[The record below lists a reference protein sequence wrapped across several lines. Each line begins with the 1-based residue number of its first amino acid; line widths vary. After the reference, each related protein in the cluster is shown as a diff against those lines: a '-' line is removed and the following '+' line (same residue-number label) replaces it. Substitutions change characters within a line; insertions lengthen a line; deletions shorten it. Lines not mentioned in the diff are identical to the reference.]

1 MKLSTRFSLTM
12 IGVSLGT
19 LLILLLLQQLIAQP
33 QVESLGQDMGV
44 SINELLT
51 SPLRNEAAAT
61 SDELLALQTN
71 LDGLE
76 RGLQNAFSDRDS
88 YYNAQQR
95 SFWLSTG
102 LTLLLV
108 VGFGWLAGRWL
119 ARPIEKIAG
128 TARQVATGDLS
139 ARVTLQ
145 SKAYEL
151 NDLSDTFNRM
161 TETLEKLEEERKA
174 TFNDIAHDLRT
185 PLTVIQGRLDAFKDG
200 VRPLTLENVLATQ
213 HAVDVMTRLIT
224 DLRTLA
230 LAEAGSLSLNKQ
242 PVDLCEVT
250 KTVVADFEDKAK
262 GRDVQLTLHMS
273 ETPTCIHADS
283 DRLSQIVSNLL
294 DNALKY
300 TPRGG
305 QIALYVLAA
314 EENVQ
319 LIVRDS
325 GEGLGEAD
333 IKRVMNRFYRA
344 DAAQESTSE
353 LGASGLG
360 LAIVNALT
368 TLHGGTLEIANA
380 AEGGA
385 QFQIRLP
392 AATH

>member
-12 IGVSLGT
+12 IGVSLIT
-19 LLILLLLQQLIAQP
+19 LFILVSLQQLIAQP
-33 QVESLGQDMGV
+33 QAESLGQDMGV
-44 SINELLT
+44 SINELLA
-51 SPLRNEAAAT
+51 SPLRSGSAT
-61 SDELLALQTN
+61 RDELRTLQTN

-76 RGLQNAFSDRDS
+76 RGLQTAFADRDS
-88 YYNAQQR
+88 FYRAQR
-95 SFWLSTG
+95 RTFLLSTG
-102 LTLLLV
+102 LALLLATS
-108 VGFGWLAGRWL
+108 FGLLAGRWL

-139 ARVTLQ
+139 ARAAVQ
-145 SKAYEL
+145 SRTYEL
-151 NDLSDTFNRM
+151 YELTDTFNRM
-161 TETLEKLEEERKA
+161 TETLQRLEEERKA

-185 PLTVIQGRLDAFKDG
+185 PLTVIQARLDAFQDG

-242 PVDLCEVT
+242 PIDLCEIA

-262 GRDVQLTLHMS
+262 GKDVQLALHMA
-273 ETPTCIHADS
+273 EAPTCIHADP

-305 QIALYVLAA
+305 QIALYVLTA

-333 IKRVMNRFYRA
+333 LKRVMNRFYRA

-353 LGASGLG
+353 LGSSGLG
-360 LAIVNALT
+360 LSIVNALT

-380 AEGGA
+380 KEGGA